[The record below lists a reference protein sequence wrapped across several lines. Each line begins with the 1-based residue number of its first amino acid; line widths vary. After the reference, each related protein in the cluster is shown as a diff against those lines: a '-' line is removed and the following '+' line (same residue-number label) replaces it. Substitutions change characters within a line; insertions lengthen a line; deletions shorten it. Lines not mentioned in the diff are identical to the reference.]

1 MVKKAFIRIGIPYA
15 VITFILHNVFNT
27 LAGEILMTISYFAL
41 FIGIL
46 LFLIHW
52 IRLAFKQFLY
62 NRNHKHSSQKYND

>member
-15 VITFILHNVFNT
+15 VITIILHNVFNT
-27 LAGEILMTISYFAL
+27 LTGEILMTISYFAL

-46 LFLIHW
+46 SFLFHW

-62 NRNHKHSSQKYND
+62 NRSHKPSSQATDD

>member
-1 MVKKAFIRIGIPYA
+1 
-15 VITFILHNVFNT
+15 
-27 LAGEILMTISYFAL
+27 MTISYFAL

-62 NRNHKHSSQKYND
+62 NRSHKHSSQADGD